1 MSQKT
6 EQYRAHIKKLSDR
19 EADICFRIR
28 ELTAQLRETRS
39 EKAETYAKLGKASS
53 GKNEIKHHNEENPL
67 ENIDLAFTIV
77 HEDEPDAPLEIC
89 TPEAITA

>member
-6 EQYRAHIKKLSDR
+6 QMYRDKIAELSHR

-53 GKNEIKHHNEENPL
+53 GKNEIRHHDEANPL